1 MKPIILKYLKKN
13 YRFTYYTFSNYLLKD
28 IVREEEVKLS
38 DIINSLKTIFTIS
51 EEEIMVIFD
60 EWVDSQSILLNNRL
74 VEIQERLYKIGVTV
88 DLSPQQI
95 NTLIEDEEKR
105 IQNLNRIL
113 L

>member
-1 MKPIILKYLKKN
+1 MKAIILKYLNKN
-13 YRFTYYTFSNYLLKD
+13 YRFTYSTFNSYLLKD
-28 IVREEEVKLS
+28 RVREEEVKLS
-38 DIINSLKTIFTIS
+38 DVINSLKTIFTVS
-51 EEEIMVIFD
+51 DEEIMTIFD
-60 EWVDSQSILLNNRL
+60 EWSDSQSILLNNRL

>member
-1 MKPIILKYLKKN
+1 MKAIILKYLNKN
-13 YRFTYYTFSNYLLKD
+13 YRFTYSTFNSYLLKD
-28 IVREEEVKLS
+28 RVREEEVRLS
-38 DIINSLKTIFTIS
+38 DVINSLKTIFTVS
-51 EEEIMVIFD
+51 DEEIMTIFD
-60 EWVDSQSILLNNRL
+60 EWSDSQSILLNNRL

-105 IQNLNRIL
+105 IQNLDRIL

>member
-1 MKPIILKYLKKN
+1 MKPIILKYLNKN
-13 YRFTYYTFSNYLLKD
+13 YRFTYSTFSSYLLKD
-28 IVREEEVKLS
+28 RIREEEVKLS

-60 EWVDSQSILLNNRL
+60 EWADSQSILLNNRL